1 MKKFIILIF
10 IFILLFFLY
19 LFFYTFPKE
28 KNFTFNLINSA
39 DTNSLFN
46 NKLAPG
52 SFGEFS
58 INLDSRKNIKYSI
71 YLNDFYL
78 PSNFYIYING
88 KFVDNLENSF
98 LLYTDYTNNVT
109 NLNIKWYWSYYS
121 KNIFSSSKLFINL
134 KIIFERNF

>member
-10 IFILLFFLY
+10 ILLFFLF
-19 LFFYTFPKE
+19 LFFYNFSKE
-28 KNFTFNLINSA
+28 KNFSFNLINTA
-39 DTNSLFN
+39 NTNSLFN

-52 SFGEFS
+52 SYGKFS
-58 INLDSRKNIKYSI
+58 INLNSRKNIEYFI

-88 KFVDNLENSF
+88 KLVDNIENNL
-98 LLYTDYTNNVT
+98 LLYTDYTNNVSK
-109 NLNIKWYWSYYS
+109 LNIKWYWSYYS

>member
-10 IFILLFFLY
+10 ILLFFLF
-19 LFFYTFPKE
+19 LFFYNFSKE
-28 KNFTFNLINSA
+28 KNFSFNLINTA
-39 DTNSLFN
+39 NTNSLFN

-58 INLDSRKNIKYSI
+58 INLNSRKNIKYFI

-88 KFVDNLENSF
+88 KLVDNIENNL
-98 LLYTDYTNNVT
+98 LLYTDYTNNVSK
-109 NLNIKWYWSYYS
+109 LNIKWYWSYYS
-121 KNIFSSSKLFINL
+121 KNIFLSYNLFINL

>member
-1 MKKFIILIF
+1 MKKVIILF
-10 IFILLFFLY
+10 FILLFFIY
-19 LFFYTFPKE
+19 LFFYTFQKE
-28 KNFTFNLINSA
+28 KDFSFNLIDTA

-52 SFGEFS
+52 SFGKFS
-58 INLDSRKNIKYSI
+58 INLNSRKNIKYFI
-71 YLNDFYL
+71 YLTDFYL

-88 KFVDNLENSF
+88 KLVDNLENNF
-98 LLYTDYTNNVT
+98 LLYTDYTNNVS

-121 KNIFSSSKLFINL
+121 KNIFSSHKLFINL

>member
-10 IFILLFFLY
+10 ILLFFLF
-19 LFFYTFPKE
+19 LFFYNFSKE
-28 KNFTFNLINSA
+28 KNFSFNLINTA
-39 DTNSLFN
+39 NTNSLFN

-58 INLDSRKNIKYSI
+58 INLNSRKNIEYFI

-88 KFVDNLENSF
+88 KLVDNIENNL
-98 LLYTDYTNNVT
+98 LLYTDYTNNVSK
-109 NLNIKWYWSYYS
+109 LNIKWYWSYYS